1 MPPEP
6 SMAPAVFQR
15 FARLAYDKAGIAI
28 KPEKEALVHARVAK
42 RIRALSLES
51 AERYI
56 DFLESDP
63 TGEELTQ
70 FLDLISTHFTSFFR
84 EPDHFQ
90 LLEEEAKRW
99 VEEGRRR
106 IRIWSAASSTG
117 EEPYSM
123 AMTLLDVPSLADADW
138 RILATDIAES
148 TLAEARAGR
157 YPQSRLEPI
166 PAAKRKRHVLPV
178 SGPGAG
184 QGLHEVTGA
193 VRQRVV
199 FQKLNLAGP
208 PFPMRGPLDVVFCRN
223 VLIYFDQPT
232 RARLLAEIERLVAP
246 GGLLCIGH
254 TETLNGVKTGF
265 KMVRPSVFRRAEAG
279 GVR

>member
-1 MPPEP
+1 
-6 SMAPAVFQR
+6 MAPAVFQR

-28 KPEKEALVHARVAK
+28 KPEKEALVQARVAK

-90 LLEEEAKRW
+90 LLEAEARRW
-99 VEEGRRR
+99 AEEGRRR
-106 IRIWSAASSTG
+106 VRIWSAASSTG

-123 AMTLLDVPSLADADW
+123 AMTLLDVAPLAGADW

-148 TLAEARAGR
+148 ALAEARAGR
-157 YPQSRLEPI
+157 YPASRLEPI
-166 PAAKRKRHVLPV
+166 PAATRKRHVAPV
-178 SGPGAG
+178 AGPGAG
-184 QGLHEVTGA
+184 QGLHEVSAA

-199 FQKLNLAGP
+199 FQKLNLAAP
-208 PFPMRGPLDVVFCRN
+208 PYPMRGPLDVVFCRN

-232 RARLLAEIERLVAP
+232 RARLVAEVERLVAP

-254 TETLNGVKTGF
+254 TETLNGVKSRF
-265 KMVRPSVFRRAEAG
+265 RMIRPSVFRRTEDG
-279 GVR
+279 GAR

>member
-1 MPPEP
+1 MPAQP
-6 SMAPAVFQR
+6 SMEPAVFQR
-15 FARLAYDKAGIAI
+15 FARLAYDKAGISI

-42 RIRALSLES
+42 RLRALSLDS

-56 DFLESDP
+56 DYLESDAS
-63 TGEELTQ
+63 GEELTC

-84 EPDHFQ
+84 EPDHFD
-90 LLEEEAKRW
+90 LLEEEAARW
-99 VEEGRRR
+99 AEEGRKR
-106 IRIWSAASSTG
+106 IRLWSAASSTG

-123 AMTLLDVPSLADADW
+123 AMTLLDAAPLAGTDW

-157 YPQSRLEPI
+157 YPASRLEPV
-166 PAAKRKRHVLPV
+166 PAAKRKRWVLPP
-178 SGPGAG
+178 SGPGAL
-184 QGLHEVTGA
+184 QGLHEVAPA

-199 FQKLNLAGP
+199 FQKLNLAAP
-208 PFPMRGPLDVVFCRN
+208 PFPMRGPLDLVFCRN

-232 RARLLAEIERLVAP
+232 RQRLVSEIERLLLP

-254 TETLNGVKTGF
+254 TETLNGVRAGF
-265 KMVRPSVFRRAEAG
+265 RMVRPSVFRRVEDG
-279 GVR
+279 GGR